1 MQIAIAIITLVLC
14 AGVLYW
20 FKRSENQKRTR
31 RTEEEED
38 ERERLAQKT
47 AQEFVNAKDLGE
59 HCLYT
64 IDGYIF
70 AYIKIEGL
78 CLELYSRQEQK
89 RLCRELSASLS
100 AIKRPYKSDAV
111 SRPVDIS
118 APLNEYEELYNAA
131 TGGRKSCLNS
141 TWNHWLKWLRPAN
154 PWSDSIIS
162 LYGIQF
168 NVLMSAL

>member
-70 AYIKIEGL
+70 AYIKIEGFAL
-78 CLELYSRQEQK
+78 NCTAGRSR
-89 RLCRELSASLS
+89 SAYAVNFLLPFS

-118 APLNEYEELYNAA
+118 APL
-131 TGGRKSCLNS
+131 TG
-141 TWNHWLKWLRPAN
+141 
-154 PWSDSIIS
+154 I
-162 LYGIQF
+162 
-168 NVLMSAL
+168 